1 MIMKRYFIVLFSLLL
16 AMNTAAQEK
25 QLTAQDLIPGGKNA
39 YRFVPQSLRQLSFVG
54 DNYIY
59 RQGDTLL
66 ITRPGSKK
74 HTPWLTLDELNK
86 GLETAG
92 LKTIKSLPA
101 FAIKEIAGTSYFYF
115 YNQSSILLYNPS
127 TQKIEYRIPYQKG
140 DSNFAFEPQQKRLAV
155 TNGRDLILIG
165 NDGSRMTI
173 AHDDNDQISFGA
185 SNVHRNE
192 FGISSGIFW
201 SPQGNALAFYRMD
214 ESRVTDYPLVDIST
228 RTAALKETKYPMA
241 GMASHEVKVGIYHTA
256 SGDTVYLRT
265 PGEKDQYL
273 TNIAWSPD
281 EKNIYLQRLNRRQD
295 TCRTEVYDATDG
307 KLLRTLFTETSDK
320 YVEPQYPVFFLPG
333 RNDRFVH
340 LSRRDGYH
348 HLYLYNTDGKLLK
361 QLTSVH
367 GKFSRQLLRPMENRF
382 SLHRTKNHLSKLT
395 CIRYR
400 SPRENAHASPPKAV
414 YTVRQ

>member
-192 FGISSGIFW
+192 FGISSGLHKEMHW
-201 SPQGNALAFYRMD
+201 H
-214 ESRVTDYPLVDIST
+214 ST
-228 RTAALKETKYPMA
+228 AWTKAA
-241 GMASHEVKVGIYHTA
+241 
-256 SGDTVYLRT
+256 
-265 PGEKDQYL
+265 
-273 TNIAWSPD
+273 
-281 EKNIYLQRLNRRQD
+281 
-295 TCRTEVYDATDG
+295 
-307 KLLRTLFTETSDK
+307 
-320 YVEPQYPVFFLPG
+320 
-333 RNDRFVH
+333 
-340 LSRRDGYH
+340 
-348 HLYLYNTDGKLLK
+348 
-361 QLTSVH
+361 
-367 GKFSRQLLRPMENRF
+367 
-382 SLHRTKNHLSKLT
+382 
-395 CIRYR
+395 
-400 SPRENAHASPPKAV
+400 
-414 YTVRQ
+414 